1 MKKTYE
7 VANVRCEGCANT
19 IKNALSEHFGNSVEV
34 DLTVVPRKVT
44 LEIKDFSDEEIFIS
58 TLRKLGYPLVDDD
71 ISNIESAVM
80 KGKSF
85 VSCAIGKLNPM
96 KEK

>member
-7 VANVRCEGCANT
+7 VSNIRCEGCANA
-19 IKNALSEHFGNSVEV
+19 IKKALSEHFGNSIEIN
-34 DLTVVPRKVT
+34 LEVVPRKVT
-44 LEIKDFSDEEIFIS
+44 VELSSLSDEEIFIA
-58 TLRKLGYPLVDDD
+58 TLRKLGYPLIDDE
-71 ISNIESAVM
+71 ISNVESAVM

-85 VSCAIGKLNPM
+85 VSCAIGKLNPT

>member
-1 MKKTYE
+1 MKKSYK
-7 VANVRCEGCANT
+7 VANIRCEGCANT
-19 IKNALSEHFGNSVEV
+19 IKKALFEHFGNSVEI
-34 DLTVVPRKVT
+34 DLDTMPRKVT
-44 LEIKDFSDEEIFIS
+44 LEIKDDLDEEIFIS
-58 TLRKLGYPLVDDD
+58 ILRKLGYPLVDDK

-85 VSCAIGKLNPM
+85 VSCAIGKLNST

>member
-1 MKKTYE
+1 MKKTYQ
-7 VANVRCEGCANT
+7 VANIRCEGCANT
-19 IKNALSEHFGNSVEV
+19 IKKALSEHFGNSVEV
-34 DLTVVPRKVT
+34 DLEVVPRKVT
-44 LEIKDFSDEEIFIS
+44 VELNNLSDEEIFIA
-58 TLRKLGYPLVDDD
+58 TLRKLGYPLIDDD

-85 VSCAIGKLNPM
+85 VSCAIGKLNPT

>member
-7 VANVRCEGCANT
+7 VANIRCEGCANT
-19 IKNALSEHFGNSVEV
+19 IKKALSEHFGNSVEV

-44 LEIKDFSDEEIFIS
+44 LEIKDSSDEEIFIS
-58 TLRKLGYPLVDDD
+58 TLRKLGYPLIDDE

-85 VSCAIGKLNPM
+85 VSCAIGKLNPT

>member
-7 VANVRCEGCANT
+7 VSNIKCEGCANT
-19 IKNALSEHFGNSVEV
+19 IKRALSEHFGNSVEI
-34 DLTVVPRKVT
+34 DLEVVPRKVT
-44 LEIKDFSDEEIFIS
+44 VELSSLSDEEIFIT
-58 TLRKLGYPLVDDD
+58 TLRKLGYPLVDDE
-71 ISNIESAVM
+71 ISNVESAVM

-85 VSCAIGKLNPM
+85 VSCAIGKLNPT